1 MIIGRSHAPYVFAVG
16 VRQFAVRPRWR
27 ELVAAVA
34 VQTGICQA
42 TLFRWKR
49 QALVDAG
56 AVAGTPSVELTSWLP
71 LTSRALRSSKRSWP

>member
-16 VRQFAVRPRWR
+16 ARQFAVRPRWG
-27 ELVAAVA
+27 EPVAAVA
-34 VQTGICQA
+34 VETGICQA

-56 AVAGTPSVELTSWLP
+56 AVEGTPSVELTSWLP
-71 LTSRALRSSKRSWP
+71 LTSALRSSKRSWP